1 MTRGTQAHKRNKWV
15 LLTMREEC
23 VARKAGSLP
32 PAQEMAPASS
42 DTHAGAGGRGGRE
55 RARGLTRPKGAAR
68 MLSRHLSG
76 RGGRPSARRRGE
88 ERSRSR
94 P

>member
-1 MTRGTQAHKRNKWV
+1 MTRGTPAHKRNKWV

-23 VARKAGSLP
+23 VARKAGTLP

-42 DTHAGAGGRGGRE
+42 DTHRAPHAGAGGRGGRE

-68 MLSRHLSG
+68 MLSPAPLREG
-76 RGGRPSARRRGE
+76 QE
-88 ERSRSR
+88 T
-94 P
+94 